1 MQPLLPDH
9 KQLLRSEGA
18 DKNLEKGVFGN
29 DTRKDMENNDQGS
42 QCKDH
47 AGINNLLTE
56 VDQRIRFSLDIAS
69 VPQSSKGEYL
79 PKNINAFSK
88 VSPMKDVSSD
98 DTAQNMKDDL
108 SQVKK
113 DINDIRNELSAAKQ
127 GLENGKQP
135 LLVRI

>member
-1 MQPLLPDH
+1 MLPLLPDH
-9 KQLLRSEGA
+9 KLLLRSDGA
-18 DKNLEKGVFGN
+18 NKNLEKGVFGN
-29 DTRKDMENNDQGS
+29 DTRKDMENNDQGT
-42 QCKDH
+42 QCIYQT
-47 AGINNLLTE
+47 GINNLLTE

-79 PKNINAFSK
+79 PKDVNAFPKESL
-88 VSPMKDVSSD
+88 MKNVSSD

-135 LLVRI
+135 LLVSI

>member
-1 MQPLLPDH
+1 
-9 KQLLRSEGA
+9 
-18 DKNLEKGVFGN
+18 
-29 DTRKDMENNDQGS
+29 MENNDRGTQG
-42 QCKDH
+42 KDQT
-47 AGINNLLTE
+47 GINNLLTE

-69 VPQSSKGEYL
+69 VPPSSKGEYL
-79 PKNINAFSK
+79 TKDINAFSK
-88 VSPMKDVSSD
+88 ESPMKDVSSD

-135 LLVRI
+135 LLVSIRKM

>member
-1 MQPLLPDH
+1 
-9 KQLLRSEGA
+9 
-18 DKNLEKGVFGN
+18 
-29 DTRKDMENNDQGS
+29 MENNDQGT
-42 QCKDH
+42 QGKDQS
-47 AGINNLLTE
+47 GINNLFAE

-69 VPQSSKGEYL
+69 VPESSKGEYL
-79 PKNINAFSK
+79 TKDANAFPK
-88 VSPMKDVSSD
+88 ESPMKDVSSD

-135 LLVRI
+135 LLVSI